1 MSSAILSRSMNLDQ
15 MEEVFVPM
23 LSKMTNLNKPVPKYK
38 PAFRPSDLGKLYKV
52 KPLTDQSCLTIFFQI
67 PDYNLDASH
76 KFAPN
81 DYYTSLIG
89 HEGPE
94 SVLSELKA
102 QGLGTSLLTKIDRLA
117 NGLEYFRW
125 VQNCDAVCLINSHSV
140 KRRMRNPSLISHC

>member
-1 MSSAILSRSMNLDQ
+1 MSAAILSRSLTLDQ
-15 MEEVFVPM
+15 MEKTLVPI
-23 LSKMTNLNKPVPKYK
+23 LSKMINLKRPIPKYRL
-38 PAFRPSDLGKLYKV
+38 AFRPQDLGVLYKV

-94 SVLSELKA
+94 SVLNELKK
-102 QGLGTSLLTKIDRLA
+102 QGFGTSLLTKIDRLA
-117 NGLEYFRW
+117 NGLEYFRY
-125 VQNCDAVCLINSHSV
+125 DHF
-140 KRRMRNPSLISHC
+140 